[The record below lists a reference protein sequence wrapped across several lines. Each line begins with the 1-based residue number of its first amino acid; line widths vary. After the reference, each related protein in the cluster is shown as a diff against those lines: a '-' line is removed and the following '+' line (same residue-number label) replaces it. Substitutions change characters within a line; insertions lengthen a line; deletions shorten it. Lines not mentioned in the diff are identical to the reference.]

1 MPASAQSSISPVLT
15 AEQCIPLTEQNYA
28 ICCVALN
35 RDELLTR
42 AELDQC
48 PPITTGQVGTDDAGT
63 DDSGTDDG
71 GTDDGGTDDGGTD
84 DGGTDDGGT
93 DDGGTD
99 DGGTDDGGTDNG
111 GTDDGGTD
119 DGTDDGGTDDGG
131 TDDGSS
137 DDAAGN
143 PGNEKSVGA
152 AGEGPG
158 PHSPSDFGPTGS
170 FGKGDANGNA
180 GGQGRRGDAPGHN

>member
-1 MPASAQSSISPVLT
+1 MRTAKKILTRSTMLTSVALVCSMPIMPASAQSSVRPVLT
-15 AEQCIPLTEQNYA
+15 AEQCVPLTEQNYA

-42 AELDQC
+42 SELDQC

-63 DDSGTDDG
+63 DDS
-71 GTDDGGTDDGGTD
+71 
-84 DGGTDDGGT
+84 
-93 DDGGTD
+93 
-99 DGGTDDGGTDNG
+99 
-111 GTDDGGTD
+111 
-119 DGTDDGGTDDGG
+119 GTDDGG

-158 PHSPSDFGPTGS
+158 PHSTSDFGPTGS

>member
-1 MPASAQSSISPVLT
+1 MRTAKQILTRSTMLTSMALVCSMPTMPASAQSSIRPVLT
-15 AEQCIPLTEQNYA
+15 AEQCVPLTEQNYA

-63 DDSGTDDG
+63 DDGGTGDG

-84 DGGTDDGGT
+84 DD
-93 DDGGTD
+93 
-99 DGGTDDGGTDNG
+99 
-111 GTDDGGTD
+111 
-119 DGTDDGGTDDGG
+119 GTDDGG

>member
-63 DDSGTDDG
+63 DDS
-71 GTDDGGTDDGGTD
+71 
-84 DGGTDDGGT
+84 GT